1 MKTGLITSD
10 TYKNHNTGNGH
21 PEKVDRVTAI
31 IDNFKKVDNKN
42 LIWKKPNKFDEFF
55 LNKTHSVEYINHV
68 KQCFPKKGL
77 VFLDGDTIV
86 SPGSKDATKDAV
98 GSIIAAI
105 DGVQSKEFKNAFCA
119 VRPPGHHAEKDK
131 AMGFCIYNNV
141 AVGANYLIEKYKY
154 KKIAIIDFDVHHG
167 NGTQDIFYDNEKVLY
182 VSTHQYPYYPG
193 SGSHKENGK
202 FNNVLNIPLDAG
214 TTSEAYLNAY
224 ENVLNKIK
232 QFSPE
237 FLLFSAGFDAHIDDP
252 LAQMRLST
260 EDFYKITKRTLEHS
274 KSFCNGKVVSILE
287 GGYDLKA
294 LQSSTQRHVDALIE
308 FN

>member
-1 MKTGLITSD
+1 VKTGLITSD

-21 PEKVDRVTAI
+21 PEKIDRVTAI

-55 LNKTHSVEYINHV
+55 LNKTHSIEYINHV
-68 KQCFPKKGL
+68 KQSFPKKGL

-98 GSIIAAI
+98 GSIITAI
-105 DGVQSKEFKNAFCA
+105 DGVQDKEFKNAFCA

-193 SGSHKENGK
+193 SGSNKENGK
-202 FNNVLNIPLDAG
+202 FNNVLNIPLEAG
-214 TTSEAYLNAY
+214 TTSEVYLNAY
-224 ENVLNKIK
+224 ENVLTKIK
-232 QFSPE
+232 QFKPE

-252 LAQMRLST
+252 LAQMRLSS

>member
-1 MKTGLITSD
+1 MKTGLIISD

-21 PEKVDRVTAI
+21 PEKIDRVTAVI
-31 IDNFKKVDNKN
+31 ENFKRIDDKN
-42 LIWKKPNKFDEFF
+42 LIWKKPAKFN
-55 LNKTHSVEYINHV
+55 LSLINKTHSENYVNQVE
-68 KQCFPKKGL
+68 KSFPKKGL
-77 VFLDGDTIV
+77 VFLDGDTII

-105 DGVQSKEFKNAFCA
+105 DGVEKKEFNNAFCA

-154 KKIAIIDFDVHHG
+154 NKIAIIDFDVHHG
-167 NGTQDIFYDNEKVLY
+167 NGTQDIFYNNEKVLY
-182 VSTHQYPYYPG
+182 ISTHQYPYYPG
-193 SGSHKENGK
+193 SGSEKEKGN
-202 FNNVLNIPLDAG
+202 FDNVLNIPLKAG
-214 TTSEAYLNAY
+214 TTSEEYLNAY
-224 ENVLNKIK
+224 EIVLDKLK
-232 QFSPE
+232 KFKPE

-252 LAQMRLST
+252 LAQLMLSS
-260 EDFYKITKRTLEHS
+260 EDFYKITRRTLESS
-274 KSFCNGKVVSILE
+274 KSFCKGRVVSILE